1 MRWTSIIVL
10 ALVLTSCSDTFLDP
24 FDNEDKYY
32 TIFGYL
38 DPLEEIQ
45 QLRLIPITRFP
56 EDIIAPHEP
65 QAVIDAKVYLRDLT
79 IPRVERW
86 WPVLEEAEDGSYVHT
101 YVDTMEVKA
110 GHTYQIE
117 IVRSDGIMTTAKT
130 TVPRVRTET
139 LLLRNGP
146 VQLSDLS
153 VFQEIGVPNTPELW
167 DMQVI
172 YMVEGTG
179 GSYSERVMVAY
190 DHNQL
195 SSNDGV
201 LRYNLSLTAD
211 QEPIQFKAQ
220 QRLNSLGSANTS
232 ISLTA
237 MGVRFRIID
246 DAWFPLFK
254 KTDVLDLAQ
263 PGTFSN
269 VENGYGFFGS
279 MGLYEEEWEVQP
291 ELANLLGYPL
301 TIQVN

>member
-1 MRWTSIIVL
+1 
-10 ALVLTSCSDTFLDP
+10 
-24 FDNEDKYY
+24 
-32 TIFGYL
+32 L

-254 KTDVLDLAQ
+254 KTDVLNLAQ